1 MLIWGFS
8 AMSDASNTPYR
19 WSGSLQAT
27 NIRALYERCQR
38 VRLTGLMKLIQGTQT
53 LELMWIGGEPIEG
66 ETDQG
71 TRSLPLW
78 SNGEFVVEQRMP
90 DFRGQLTQAIEMS
103 GSLRIGLVQAIYKL
117 CSDNVLSADVDLA
130 RANGEAALV
139 RFNLGKAESAN
150 INKQTESALT
160 ALSKLSGWT
169 DGTYRVVLRPLF
181 GESGGAEGQPA
192 KAKKPSDDKFDLTGS
207 VNIDVSKG
215 VDWPPK
221 GGGDDSAIG
230 GPVPMDAASS
240 PGNQPRPALT
250 PPKPVSSVQPPA
262 SLPAAPLPGAAGNPP
277 GVVPPRL
284 HSTLVS
290 NPGAPPAAAA
300 SAAAGA
306 ASGPGAGA
314 ATVPMSTVTR
324 AMLEK
329 QAQQPAPPAPV
340 EKKGGGGKL
349 AAGIAVMVL
358 LLLVAVAAALVVLKA
373 KGGAH

>member
-8 AMSDASNTPYR
+8 VMSDASNNPYC

-38 VRLTGLMKLIQGTQT
+38 VRLTGLMKLKQGTQV
-53 LELMWIGGEPIEG
+53 LEMMWIGGEPIEG
-66 ETDQG
+66 ESDQG

-78 SNGEFVVEQRMP
+78 SNGEFSVEQRMP
-90 DFRGQLTQAIEMS
+90 DFRGQLTQATDMS

-117 CSDNVLSADVDLA
+117 CSDNVLSADVDLS
-130 RANGEAALV
+130 RGNGEVAQV

-160 ALSKLSGWT
+160 ALSKLSGWA
-169 DGTYRVVLRPLF
+169 DGTFRVVLRPLF
-181 GESGGAEGQPA
+181 GDGTGGDAQPA
-192 KAKKPSDDKFDLTGS
+192 KAKKSNDDKFDLTGS

-221 GGGDDSAIG
+221 GGGDDSSVG

-240 PGNQPRPALT
+240 PGNQPRPPLT
-250 PPKPVSSVQPPA
+250 PPKSVSAPSG
-262 SLPAAPLPGAAGNPP
+262 PAAGGGSPVPLPGTTGGAP

-290 NPGAPPAAAA
+290 NPGAPPAAAT
-300 SAAAGA
+300 GA
-306 ASGPGAGA
+306 GAGA

-324 AMLEK
+324 EMLAK
-329 QAQQPAPPAPV
+329 QARQEPAPVAV
-340 EKKGGGGKL
+340 EKKGGGGKM
-349 AAGIAVMVL
+349 AAVAAVMVVL
-358 LLLVAVAAALVVLKA
+358 VLVAIAAALFVLKA

>member
-8 AMSDASNTPYR
+8 VMSDASNTPYR

-90 DFRGQLTQAIEMS
+90 DFRGQLTQAIETS

-117 CSDNVLSADVDLA
+117 CADNVLSADVDLT
-130 RANGEAALV
+130 RASGEVAQV

-169 DGTYRVVLRPLF
+169 EGTYRVVLRPLF
-181 GESGGAEGQPA
+181 GDGAGGEAQPA

-207 VNIDVSKG
+207 VNLDVSKG

-221 GGGDDSAIG
+221 PSGDDSSVGA
-230 GPVPMDAASS
+230 PVPMDAASS
-240 PGNQPRPALT
+240 PGNQPRPPLT
-250 PPKPVSSVQPPA
+250 PPKSVSSTPSPGPA
-262 SLPAAPLPGAAGNPP
+262 TPLPGTAGSAP

-290 NPGAPPAAAA
+290 NPGAS
-300 SAAAGA
+300 SATAAGA
-306 ASGPGAGA
+306 SAGAGA

-324 AMLEK
+324 EMLEK
-329 QAQQPAPPAPV
+329 QARQEPPPAAAI
-340 EKKGGGGKL
+340 EKKGGGGKM
-349 AAGIAVMVL
+349 AAVIAVMVL
-358 LLLVAVAAALVVLKA
+358 LILVAVAAGLFVLKT

>member
-1 MLIWGFS
+1 
-8 AMSDASNTPYR
+8 MSEASNNPYR

-38 VRLTGLMKLIQGTQT
+38 VRLTGLMKLIQGTQV
-53 LELMWIGGEPIEG
+53 LEMMWIGGEPIEG
-66 ETDQG
+66 ESEQG

-90 DFRGQLTQAIEMS
+90 DFRGQLTQATDMS

-117 CSDNVLSADVDLA
+117 CSDNVLSAEVELA
-130 RANGEAALV
+130 RGNGEVAQV

-160 ALSKLSGWT
+160 ALSKLSGWA

-181 GESGGAEGQPA
+181 GDGTGGDAQPA
-192 KAKKPSDDKFDLTGS
+192 KAKKSSDDKFDLTGS

-221 GGGDDSAIG
+221 GGGDDSSVG

-240 PGNQPRPALT
+240 PGNQPRPPLT
-250 PPKPVSSVQPPA
+250 PPKSVSASTSPA
-262 SLPAAPLPGAAGNPP
+262 ASSGSSAPLPGTTGGAP

-290 NPGAPPAAAA
+290 NPGAPAATG
-300 SAAAGA
+300 AGA
-306 ASGPGAGA
+306 GPGAGA

-324 AMLEK
+324 EMLEK
-329 QAQQPAPPAPV
+329 QARQEPAPAAI
-340 EKKGGGGKL
+340 EKKGGGGKM
-349 AAGIAVMVL
+349 AAVIAVMMVL
-358 LLLVAVAAALVVLKA
+358 VLVAVAAALFVLKA
-373 KGGAH
+373 RGGAH